1 MYKNSDQKVVLHKGA
16 YKYQATVGEAIFM
29 ITGMIIGAGVLGIPY
44 VVAQTGLI
52 PGLFYIIVLGLIMM
66 FLNLMVGE
74 IAIRTNEELQ
84 LPGFAGKYLGKWA
97 KILMSFI
104 IIFSGYG
111 VLLAYIIGEGEVLS
125 ALFGGPADYWSVLFW
140 FFGSLMIWLGLQT
153 IKKVQKYLSSIVIF
167 IIIGLSLFLFKKFNF
182 ETLTYFNPANIF
194 LPFGVVLFALHATP
208 AIVEAHAL
216 LPGSQ
221 KHFKKAIII
230 GSLIPM
236 VVYMVFVLAAVGFN
250 GQSITEVATVGLS
263 RQFGPFF
270 AFIVNI
276 FAAIAMGT
284 CFMGFGTA
292 LKQTLVWDHKINNYL
307 ADIAVIFIPILI
319 FALGARSFIG
329 VLEIVG
335 GLFVSVESILL
346 VLIYA
351 AAKKKGDLPADRYG
365 LKYYWVLIV
374 PVFIIFSITAVYSVV
389 KMIG

>member
-1 MYKNSDQKVVLHKGA
+1 MYQNPDQKIVLHKGV
-16 YKYQATVGEAIFM
+16 YKYQATVGEAVFM

-44 VVAQTGLI
+44 VVAQSGLV
-52 PGLFYIIVLGLIMM
+52 PGLVYVVFLGTVMM

-74 IAIRTNEELQ
+74 IAIRTNQELQ
-84 LPGFAGKYLGKWA
+84 LPGFAGKYLGGWA
-97 KILMSFI
+97 KALMSFI

-125 ALFGGPADYWSVLFW
+125 ALFGGLPEFWSVLFW
-140 FFGSLMIWLGLQT
+140 FFGSLIVWLGLGVL
-153 IKKVQKYLSSIVIF
+153 KKVQKYLSFIVIS
-167 IIIGLSLFLFKKFNF
+167 IIIGLSFFLFKNFNV
-182 ETLTYFNPANIF
+182 ETLSYLDPASIF

-208 AIVEAHAL
+208 AVVEAHAL

-236 VVYMVFVLAAVGFN
+236 VVYALFVLAVVGMN
-250 GQSITEVATVGLS
+250 GGSVTEVATVGLS

-270 AFIVNI
+270 AFFVNV

-292 LKQTLVWDHKINNYL
+292 LKQTLIWDHKVNKYL
-307 ADIAVIFIPILI
+307 ADIAVILIPILI

-335 GLFVSVESILL
+335 GLFVSIESIIL

-351 AAKKKGDLPADRYG
+351 AAKRKGDLPADRYG
-365 LKYYWVLIV
+365 MKNYWIFIV
-374 PVFIIFSITAVYSVV
+374 PVFIVFSITAIYSVV
-389 KMIG
+389 KMF

>member
-1 MYKNSDQKVVLHKGA
+1 MYQNPDQKIVLHKGI
-16 YKYQATVGEAIFM
+16 YKYEATVGEAIFM

-44 VVAQTGLI
+44 VVAQSGLI
-52 PGLFYIIVLGLIMM
+52 PGLFYIAVLGTVMM
-66 FLNLMVGE
+66 LLNLMVGE
-74 IAIRTNEELQ
+74 IAIRTNQELQ
-84 LPGFAGKYLGKWA
+84 LPGFAGKYLGGWA
-97 KILMSFI
+97 KALMSFI

-125 ALFGGPADYWSVLFW
+125 ALFGGLPEFWSVLFW
-140 FFGSLMIWLGLQT
+140 FFGSLVIWLGLGVL
-153 IKKVQKYLSSIVIF
+153 KKVQKYLSFIVIS
-167 IIIGLSLFLFKKFNF
+167 IIIGLSFFLFKKFNV
-182 ETLTYFNPANIF
+182 ETLSYVNPANIF

-236 VVYMVFVLAAVGFN
+236 VVYTLFVLAVVGMN
-250 GQSITEVATVGLS
+250 GQSVTEVATVGLS

-270 AFIVNI
+270 AFLVNI

-292 LKQTLVWDHKINNYL
+292 LKQTLIWDHKINKYL
-307 ADIAVIFIPILI
+307 ADIAVILVPIII

-346 VLIYA
+346 ILIYT
-351 AAKKKGDLPADRYG
+351 AAKRKGDLPADRYG
-365 LKYYWVLIV
+365 MKNYWIFIV
-374 PVFIIFSITAVYSVV
+374 PVFIVFSITAIYSVV
-389 KMIG
+389 KMF